1 LTKLIYY
8 TKRGGLRD
16 DWISELRDTE
26 EGARRIQ
33 AARGDG
39 RNIRTLGSN
48 KRTKGVSC
56 RRNGRRHI
64 IYRASSG
71 HVSISRERKAIFVV
85 KLEKNDNRHKTKD
98 YEQAYRKA
106 ERT

>member
-1 LTKLIYY
+1 MTGFRNFGIP
-8 TKRGGLRD
+8 KRGREDTGGSGKTGG
-16 DWISELRDTE
+16 IST
-26 EGARRIQ
+26 Q
-33 AARGDG
+33 YAAT
-39 RNIRTLGSN
+39 I
-48 KRTKGVSC
+48 KTKGFSC

-64 IYRASSG
+64 IYRASLG